1 MTLQIGVIGC
11 GAIGQDHI
19 RRLTHTLSGARV
31 VAVNDIEPKQ
41 AHNAVSTDALNATVY
56 ANARDLIAASDVQ
69 AVLVASWGPTHEE
82 FVLEAVAHGKAVF
95 CEKPLAVTAEG
106 CMRIVQAEQRYGRRL
121 VQVGFMRPY
130 DEGYRA
136 LKKIVDSG
144 IIGAPL
150 MLHCAHRN
158 PTVGERYT
166 TDMAITDTLIH
177 ELDVL
182 RWLIGD
188 DYVSAQ
194 VVYPKKS
201 RHAQPHLA
209 DPQIVLLETAKGVR
223 IDVEIFVNCQYG
235 YDIQCEVVGENGIA
249 KLPDP
254 QAVPLKHGAQLA
266 TAVLTDWKERF
277 IAAYDVEL
285 QAFIDGVRV
294 GALTGPSAW
303 DGYAAAVAADACVR
317 AQKSAAVE
325 RIEMVARPAFYAGVD
340 RVRSVD
346 AGGMSLDCR

>member
-19 RRLTHTLSGARV
+19 RRLTRTLSGARV
-31 VAVNDIEPKQ
+31 VAVNDIDPQ
-41 AHNAVSTDALNATVY
+41 Q
-56 ANARDLIAASDVQ
+56 ARDAVTKYGLDAEIYADGHEVVAAADVQ
-69 AVLVASWGPTHEE
+69 AVLVTSWGPTHEA
-82 FVLEAVAHGKAVF
+82 FVLDAIAHGKPVF

-106 CMRIVQAEQRYGRRL
+106 CMRIVEAEVAHGKRL

-136 LKKIVDSG
+136 LKRVIDSG
-144 IIGAPL
+144 EIGAPL

-158 PTVGERYT
+158 QSVGERYT

-182 RWLIGD
+182 RWLLGE
-188 DYVSAQ
+188 DYVSTQ
-194 VVYPKKS
+194 VVYPKKT
-201 RHAQPHLA
+201 RHASSHLA
-209 DPQIVLLETAKGVR
+209 DPQIVLLETASGVR

-235 YDIQCEVVGENGIA
+235 YDIQCEVVGEQGIA

-254 QAVPLKHGAQLA
+254 PAVGLKHAA
-266 TAVLTDWKERF
+266 RRSVEIMTDWKERF
-277 IAAYDVEL
+277 IASYDVEL
-285 QAFIDGVRV
+285 QAFIDGVRAH
-294 GALTGPSAW
+294 ALTGPSAW

-317 AQKSAAVE
+317 AQKSGAVE
-325 RIEMVARPAFYAGVD
+325 SIAMAERPAFYRG
-340 RVRSVD
+340 
-346 AGGMSLDCR
+346 